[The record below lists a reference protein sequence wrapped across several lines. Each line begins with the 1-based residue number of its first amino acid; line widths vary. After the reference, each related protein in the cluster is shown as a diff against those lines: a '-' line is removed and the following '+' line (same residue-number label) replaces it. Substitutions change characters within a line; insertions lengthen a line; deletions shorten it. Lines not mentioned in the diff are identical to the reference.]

1 MTHRLLGL
9 VRYPYGCIEQ
19 TVSAAFPLLYLGT
32 LLEGV
37 KYAGDATVDIDK
49 YINSAIRK
57 LRKFKLV
64 SGGFTYWPGGSSVSA
79 WGSLYT
85 GHFLIEA
92 GKLGYHVPQ
101 DLMAN
106 WLRYEKSRA
115 LTTKDNLM
123 KRVYRVYLLA
133 LAGEYQIGPMNL
145 LKETGIN
152 DMNDTQKWMLA
163 AAYHL
168 AGVERTAAQILIPA
182 GVRVKNYNES
192 GGTYGSGLRD
202 LSIILNT
209 LVLFERWS
217 EADEIAKELGVA
229 LASQNWYST
238 QTTGFMLLSLG
249 KYVRSLN
256 KEEDGPSVLAG
267 TIRLPGGREVRFE
280 TDRSAYHFEIEEGFG
295 DEIAVYLDST
305 STVKRAFTALDWD
318 GVPLTDD
325 VGDTSGKLGLE
336 VAWLNDEGMPVD
348 PSELSPGEV
357 FWGHFRVRNLTVAR
371 NIEEVALVQLL
382 PAGWEIDNPRL
393 SDRTAPKWMSRL
405 NLNREEY
412 MDVRDDRVMWF
423 FDFEKH
429 RKLDFVVRLNAVTAG
444 SFMLP
449 ATVAEA
455 MYNRAYRATAAGKRV
470 VVTQR

>member
-1 MTHRLLGL
+1 M
-9 VRYPYGCIEQ
+9 
-19 TVSAAFPLLYLGT
+19 
-32 LLEGV
+32 
-37 KYAGDATVDIDK
+37 
-49 YINSAIRK
+49 
-57 LRKFKLV
+57 
-64 SGGFTYWPGGSSVSA
+64 
-79 WGSLYT
+79 
-85 GHFLIEA
+85 
-92 GKLGYHVPQ
+92 
-101 DLMAN
+101 
-106 WLRYEKSRA
+106 
-115 LTTKDNLM
+115 
-123 KRVYRVYLLA
+123 
-133 LAGEYQIGPMNL
+133 
-145 LKETGIN
+145 
-152 DMNDTQKWMLA
+152 
-163 AAYHL
+163 
-168 AGVERTAAQILIPA
+168 
-182 GVRVKNYNES
+182 
-192 GGTYGSGLRD
+192 
-202 LSIILNT
+202 
-209 LVLFERWS
+209 
-217 EADEIAKELGVA
+217 A
-229 LASQNWYST
+229 LASQNWHST

-429 RKLDFVVRLNAVTAG
+429 RELDFVVRLNAVTAG